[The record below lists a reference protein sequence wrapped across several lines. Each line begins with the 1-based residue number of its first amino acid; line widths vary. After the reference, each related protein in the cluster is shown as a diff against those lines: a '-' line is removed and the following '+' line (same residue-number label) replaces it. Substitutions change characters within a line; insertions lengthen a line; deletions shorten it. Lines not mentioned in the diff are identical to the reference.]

1 MNPQR
6 PNIVLIM
13 SDQHH
18 AGMMGCAG
26 DPLMHTPAMD
36 SLARNGVRFSNAYC
50 GFPLCG
56 PSRMA
61 FMTCR
66 HPHEIPCLD
75 NECQFNSDIPT
86 FAHAFLAGGYHTV
99 LSGRMHFVGQDQRHG
114 FMERTVGDV
123 PESAYLAAGWKL
135 NQVLDDLADTPGMA
149 LAGVVKS
156 GPGRSGYHA
165 YDETVT
171 AATVDWLKQ
180 RAASAANDPFLLV
193 VGYAAPHCP
202 FVAPPEDFARY
213 ADRISIRDLPK
224 PDPNLHPLNV
234 SRRKSYGVDPTPP
247 ADAQWRTRVA
257 YYGLC
262 TFLDRQLQS
271 VLDTLKATPFS
282 DNTIVIYTS
291 DHGEALGEH
300 GFWWKSTF
308 YEGSCHVPL
317 IMSMPGARTAGTTV
331 PQNVSLNDIGATL
344 LDLAGLP
351 GLPAASGRSFR
362 CLLDGRPTEWPDTVW
377 SENMSEHL
385 PDMPRCVPGRMVRKG
400 PWKYNYYHGLEP
412 ELFNLDSDPCE
423 IRNRANDPDCCA
435 IRESLQALALQGWD
449 PETIR
454 QQRIATQPYRKLQAA
469 WINKVHPPE
478 PDPLWFK
485 TPPENHVDATLQPPS

>member
-1 MNPQR
+1 MLEETRRQIPLTEVFVQLAQR
-6 PNIVLIM
+6 
-13 SDQHH
+13 
-18 AGMMGCAG
+18 
-26 DPLMHTPAMD
+26 
-36 SLARNGVRFSNAYC
+36 
-50 GFPLCG
+50 
-56 PSRMA
+56 
-61 FMTCR
+61 
-66 HPHEIPCLD
+66 
-75 NECQFNSDIPT
+75 
-86 FAHAFLAGGYHTV
+86 
-99 LSGRMHFVGQDQRHG
+99 
-114 FMERTVGDV
+114 
-123 PESAYLAAGWKL
+123 
-135 NQVLDDLADTPGMA
+135 
-149 LAGVVKS
+149 
-156 GPGRSGYHA
+156 
-165 YDETVT
+165 DEV
-171 AATVDWLKQ
+171 
-180 RAASAANDPFLLV
+180 
-193 VGYAAPHCP
+193 
-202 FVAPPEDFARY
+202 
-213 ADRISIRDLPK
+213 
-224 PDPNLHPLNV
+224 
-234 SRRKSYGVDPTPP
+234 
-247 ADAQWRTRVA
+247 
-257 YYGLC
+257 
-262 TFLDRQLQS
+262 QS

-317 IMSMPGARTAGTTV
+317 ILSLPGGGASGTTV

-412 ELFNLDSDPCE
+412 ELFNLDSDPGE
-423 IRNRANDPDCCA
+423 TQNRANDPDCRA
-435 IRESLQALALQGWD
+435 IRESLQALVLQGWD